1 MSPPVFALDQDFPT
15 SLLGSI
21 PWPDAK
27 LVALKDEH
35 PDLVRDH
42 EDWEVLRELRVR
54 GSVDG
59 LITLDHKML
68 SLPKEMVVL
77 HQSRLSLVVFHDV
90 LNDPFIA
97 TGLLMIHLPLIVRQF
112 QPQVA
117 QLWVFRRPP
126 TKSSENP
133 WQRITRLAARSRMSA
148 ESLYEQHRLDGTVFL
163 R

>member
-1 MSPPVFALDQDFPT
+1 M
-15 SLLGSI
+15 

-27 LVALKDEH
+27 LVALKDVH
-35 PDLVRDH
+35 PDIVRDH
-42 EDWEVLRELRVR
+42 EDWEVLRELRAR
-54 GSVDG
+54 GGVDG

-77 HQSRLSLVVFHDV
+77 HQSRLSLVVFEDV

-112 QPQVA
+112 QPQAA

-126 TKSSENP
+126 TKSPENP
-133 WQRITRLAARSRMSA
+133 WQRIARLAAREQMSP
-148 ESLYEQHRLDGTVFL
+148 ESLYEQHRLDGTAFL